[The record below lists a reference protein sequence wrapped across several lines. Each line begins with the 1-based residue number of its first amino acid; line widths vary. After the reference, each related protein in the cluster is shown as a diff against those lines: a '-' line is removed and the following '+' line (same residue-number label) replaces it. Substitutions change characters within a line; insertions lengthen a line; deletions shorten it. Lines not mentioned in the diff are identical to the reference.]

1 MLHSLAVALNV
12 LFHPTLLTMDHKKKQ
27 KHKKEKN
34 ISHRGWESIGIN
46 DVCSELSGNLSNVS
60 LFHVNNIYNLPTKF

>member
-1 MLHSLAVALNV
+1 
-12 LFHPTLLTMDHKKKQ
+12 MDHKKKQ

-46 DVCSELSGNLSNVS
+46 DVYSELSGKIINIIDMEQTNIGEITTLSNEEGK
-60 LFHVNNIYNLPTKF
+60 IE